1 MRVKTE
7 EKRHAIMD
15 VASAVFREKGYAAAS
30 MAEISARLGGSKG
43 TLYSY
48 FTSKDEL
55 FSAVMLELATK
66 LGLPTLFDELDQAP
80 DTQAALRVFVHEL
93 VRVLASAPIVDFR
106 RMVIAEAARSE
117 LGKLVYENGAAL
129 YWRRFADFYAAQV
142 RKGLFRKAD
151 PWRAAMHIDG
161 LCMAGPVQQ
170 LLEGAI
176 DHVSDEELDAAADA
190 AVDVFLRA
198 YALEISTPREG
209 RLS

>member
-1 MRVKTE
+1 VTGWGFGEIQMARRSWTSAAWSLPKPRGPSSASWCTRTE
-7 EKRHAIMD
+7 PRC
-15 VASAVFREKGYAAAS
+15 
-30 MAEISARLGGSKG
+30 
-43 TLYSY
+43 T
-48 FTSKDEL
+48 
-55 FSAVMLELATK
+55 
-66 LGLPTLFDELDQAP
+66 
-80 DTQAALRVFVHEL
+80 
-93 VRVLASAPIVDFR
+93 
-106 RMVIAEAARSE
+106 
-117 LGKLVYENGAAL
+117 
-129 YWRRFADFYAAQV
+129 WRRFADFYAAQV
-142 RKGLFRKAD
+142 RKGLFREAD